1 MSKEL
6 EQAIKLYEEG
16 EIEKAIKMFE
26 ELVKDK
32 LPETLY
38 YYGAC
43 IYHGQADGTI
53 SDAVEYIK

>member
-1 MSKEL
+1 
-6 EQAIKLYEEG
+6 
-16 EIEKAIKMFE
+16 MFE